1 MPRFFGKLIYR
12 LGFSSLSH
20 RRYSLDSRACC
31 YSVRGPQRPIAML
44 SCVLSEGRLFGLAPF
59 EWSVLLG
66 GSVLCGL
73 LTLFV

>member
-1 MPRFFGKLIYR
+1 
-12 LGFSSLSH
+12 
-20 RRYSLDSRACC
+20 
-31 YSVRGPQRPIAML
+31 ML

-73 LTLFV
+73 LTLFA